1 MTDNKSSFQIPGRIW
16 EYCLARKKYNDD
28 GGVSKVT
35 DNHIFQIPG
44 RIWEYC
50 LAKEKY
56 NDDGGVSKVTDNK
69 YISDSWSYLGVLFS
83 QGEV

>member
-1 MTDNKSSFQIPGRIW
+1 MMMVVLVKSLII
-16 EYCLARKKYNDD
+16 N
-28 GGVSKVT
+28 
-35 DNHIFQIPG
+35 IFQIPG

>member
-1 MTDNKSSFQIPGRIW
+1 MMI
-16 EYCLARKKYNDD
+16 

-35 DNHIFQIPG
+35 DNKYISDSWSYLG
-44 RIWEYC
+44 YC

-69 YISDSWSYLGVLFS
+69 YISDSLVVLGVLFS

>member
-1 MTDNKSSFQIPGRIW
+1 MVVLVKSLII
-16 EYCLARKKYNDD
+16 N
-28 GGVSKVT
+28 
-35 DNHIFQIPG
+35 IFQIPG

-83 QGEV
+83 QLRSIMMIGVSKGLIINIFQIPGRIGSTV